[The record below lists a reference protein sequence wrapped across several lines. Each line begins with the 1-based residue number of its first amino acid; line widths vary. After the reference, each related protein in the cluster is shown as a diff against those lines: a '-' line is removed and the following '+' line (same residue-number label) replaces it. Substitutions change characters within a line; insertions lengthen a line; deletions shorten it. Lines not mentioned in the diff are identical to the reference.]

1 MAISQNVL
9 AKVLPGQTTEL
20 GWIIGSIGTVSGLA
34 ALAVGVALFAGACV
48 LVNRRKPP
56 AFLAAYMALLPLP
69 ALISLCGTMKGMI
82 NSFIVIAISENAQPT
97 MADFAAGTAQ
107 TLFSLLAAI
116 LISFPTY
123 LLLSIHL
130 LVRTSRS
137 EPQTG
142 A

>member
-1 MAISQNVL
+1 
-9 AKVLPGQTTEL
+9 
-20 GWIIGSIGTVSGLA
+20 
-34 ALAVGVALFAGACV
+34 
-48 LVNRRKPP
+48 
-56 AFLAAYMALLPLP
+56 
-69 ALISLCGTMKGMI
+69 MKGMI

-137 EPQTG
+137 EPQAG